1 MDESVFEER
10 INRWMD
16 KIKLEEKIPL
26 IISYFDNTFE
36 INCNSPLH
44 EALVRL
50 NIKEFPVIIWITLRK
65 DYEDFK
71 QKYGEY
77 VKFDYN

>member
-1 MDESVFEER
+1 M
-10 INRWMD
+10 
-16 KIKLEEKIPL
+16 
-26 IISYFDNTFE
+26 FD

-44 EALVRL
+44 EALLRMNVE
-50 NIKEFPVIIWITLRK
+50 EFPVIIWITLRK

-77 VKFDYN
+77 VEFDYNETIHR